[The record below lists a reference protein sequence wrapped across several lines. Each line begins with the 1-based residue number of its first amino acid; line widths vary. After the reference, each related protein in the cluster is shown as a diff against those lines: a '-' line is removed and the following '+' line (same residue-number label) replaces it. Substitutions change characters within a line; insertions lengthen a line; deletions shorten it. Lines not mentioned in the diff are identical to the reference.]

1 MELIDEYSNESRK
14 EFRLDLTSN
23 RESLMVPEQGYYGKK
38 NIFKGILL
46 YIREVNLKAS
56 GRGLENN
63 SRKPNSTLG
72 YISDHLVK

>member
-1 MELIDEYSNESRK
+1 ME
-14 EFRLDLTSN
+14 
-23 RESLMVPEQGYYGKK
+23 K

-46 YIREVNLKAS
+46 YIREVTLKAS

>member
-1 MELIDEYSNESRK
+1 ME
-14 EFRLDLTSN
+14 
-23 RESLMVPEQGYYGKK
+23 K

-46 YIREVNLKAS
+46 YIREVTLKAS
-56 GRGLENN
+56 GRELENN